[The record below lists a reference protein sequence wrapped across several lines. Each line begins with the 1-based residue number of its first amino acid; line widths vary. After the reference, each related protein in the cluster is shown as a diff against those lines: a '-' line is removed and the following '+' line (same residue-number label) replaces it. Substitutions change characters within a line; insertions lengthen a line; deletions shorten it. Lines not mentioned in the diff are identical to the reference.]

1 MNRKNEKGV
10 ALILAL
16 ILLLIMSVMVVSLM
30 FVSQTET
37 WASLNY
43 KLMSQAR
50 DGAEAGVNAAANYLI
65 NTYTPPQTG
74 GSDPL
79 SNYSNNVS
87 PVTYSGNSVV
97 LSANSSQSSNYPL
110 NSVITAFNG
119 SNVGQGSLAAGN
131 VTVGYAVYATLMN
144 QEQVT
149 QWGSSTPTT
158 VQIWKITSDG
168 TINGIRT
175 ADVEVSAILEEQVT
189 PVFSYAA
196 FAAGPGCGA
205 MNFGGGGSTD
215 SYNSTAALSGG
226 VPVIS
231 SSGGNVGTNGNLA
244 ENGSSTTIYGT
255 LSTPRQGTGT
265 CTSGNVTAWTDA
277 SGHLTCGASTTGSN
291 CIVDLPQQI
300 VYPPPAAPNPT
311 PPTDSADA
319 LTLNNHAGDCGGI
332 NGCIYGTGMHGVNAN
347 GYPNGDFGLTPGTC
361 PPATPTGPALSGPGV
376 FGDITVKGT
385 VHLSAGCYN
394 INSLTENGGGTL
406 TIDSGPVILNIAGTG
421 QSTPIQLTGGGVI
434 NNAGWNPSMLQI
446 MYGGSG
452 TINLQGGANAIGL
465 IYAPSATMSFGG
477 GGTWYGSVITG
488 NMTDMGGATINYDV
502 NLQKQAVSV
511 GNWMLD
517 SFTWKKN

>member
-79 SNYSNNVS
+79 SSYSNNVS
-87 PVTYSGNSVV
+87 PVTYSGSSVV

-119 SNVGQGSLAAGN
+119 NNVGQGSLAAGN

-168 TINGIRT
+168 TINGVRT

-215 SYNSTAALSGG
+215 SYNSAAALGG
-226 VPVIS
+226 GGTPVIS

-265 CTSGNVTAWTDA
+265 CTSGDVTAWTDS
-277 SGHLTCGASTTGSN
+277 SGHLTCGASTTGSD
-291 CIVDLPQQI
+291 CIVDLPQQV
-300 VYPPPAAPNPT
+300 VYPIPAAPNPT
-311 PPTDSADA
+311 PPTNSANA
-319 LTLNNHAGDCGGI
+319 LTLNNHASDCGGI
-332 NGCIYGTGMHGVNAN
+332 TGCSLGTGVA
-347 GYPNGDFGLTPGTC
+347 PSCASGDFCLAPGLC
-361 PPATPTGPALSGPGV
+361 PATAGGPVTTTLGGLY
-376 FGDITVKGT
+376 GDLTVKGT

-394 INSLTENGGGTL
+394 INSLTENGQGTL
-406 TIDSGPVILNIAGTG
+406 TIDSGPVVLNIAGTG
-421 QSTPIQLTGGGVI
+421 QTTPIQLTGGGVI

-452 TINLQGGANAIGL
+452 TLNLKGGANAIGL
-465 IYAPSATMSFGG
+465 IYAPGATMSFGG
-477 GGTWYGSVITG
+477 GASWYGAVITG